1 MLSNLHS
8 IYLAS
13 ETRAKW
19 SIGILLSILALAIVG
34 TVFVSASLV
43 IGIVAAATAAVI
55 TFFKPTWTLA
65 ALSVYLPFEPF
76 LLKWVPDDLYVYAR
90 YGSEVLIYFLLAV
103 VAWKIISGDM
113 VWKRTPVDAPWV
125 FFLFSLAASVIIN
138 FLPVMPAILG
148 IRQIIRFILL
158 FFITVQLAP
167 SERWMRG
174 LLKALGVILFIQVC
188 LGAAQAVIGERLDVF
203 LLPSERKTLGDLQL
217 TSGTNQFWDPG
228 QRVFGTLGR
237 YDQLGTFMAVV
248 MLVLVAMVY
257 EKAVPEKDRIWL
269 WGLLLASLPVLAMTY
284 SRSAW
289 FGFLLGFLFIGA
301 YVKRDRH
308 VLAAAVILPTMLLA
322 YIFVTGLVVRDL
334 VETSDQSLTNRFFE
348 AFSYERWVSEYYGL
362 GRLYWIVK
370 SFTVVIP
377 AAPIFGHGPGT
388 YGGGA
393 VSALHNTSVYDTL
406 SLPFGVYGTDG
417 YIDNN
422 WLSLWGELGT
432 VGIGVYIWMLVSLFL
447 VVWYVY
453 ENSSH
458 PETRAWALAA
468 CAIILAVS
476 LNAVLATF
484 FEIRTLAPYLW
495 IIPALVVVQ
504 GQREKLL

>member
-8 IYLAS
+8 IYLDS

-19 SIGILLSILALAIVG
+19 SIALLLSILTLAIIG

-43 IGIVAAATAAVI
+43 IGIVAAATAAVV
-55 TFFKPTWTLA
+55 TFFRPTWTLA
-65 ALSVYLPFEPF
+65 ALALYLPFEPF

-90 YGSEVLIYFLLAV
+90 YGSELLIYILLAV
-103 VAWKIISGDM
+103 VIWKIVSGE
-113 VWKRTPVDAPWV
+113 VSWKRTPIDAPWV

-138 FLPVMPAILG
+138 FLPAIPVILG
-148 IRQIIRFILL
+148 VRQIIRFILL

-167 SERWMRG
+167 SERWMRWFF
-174 LLKALGVILFIQVC
+174 KALAVILFIQVC
-188 LGAAQAVIGERLDVF
+188 LGAAQAVVGERLDVL

-217 TSGTNQFWDPG
+217 TAGTNQFWDPG

-237 YDQLGTFMAVV
+237 YDQLGTFMA
-248 MLVLVAMVY
+248 MILLLLVAAVY
-257 EKAVPEKDRIWL
+257 EKAVPEKDRVWL
-269 WGLLLASLPVLAMTY
+269 WGLLLASLPVLALTY

-301 YVKRDRH
+301 YVKRDKN
-308 VLAAAVILPTMLLA
+308 VITAAVIIPVLLLT
-322 YIFVTGLVVRDL
+322 YVLVTGLVVRDL

-370 SFTVVIP
+370 SLTVVVP

-388 YGGGA
+388 FGGGA
-393 VSALHNTSVYDTL
+393 VSALHNTSVYDAL

-432 VGIGVYIWMLVSLFL
+432 VGLGVFVWMLASLFL
-447 VVWYVY
+447 VAWHVY
-453 ENSSH
+453 QNSAQ

-476 LNAVLATF
+476 LNAFLATF
-484 FEIRTLAPYLW
+484 FEVRTLAPYLW
-495 IIPALVVVQ
+495 IIPGLVVVR